1 MRLIPIPYGGPGRHY
16 IINKI
21 GIAPVVDGCSSKPE
35 IAECFKASFQ
45 RNSVPNNKS
54 NVEKLDLRFSV
65 SYGKFMDKHKEA
77 CNCKSIYITMFNVI
91 DALGNM
97 KCGKSSDK
105 ANISAE
111 HLHYAPLNFLK

>member
-1 MRLIPIPYGGPGRHY
+1 MVALQNQKLQNVLRHHFNGIQCQ
-16 IINKI
+16 II
-21 GIAPVVDGCSSKPE
+21 
-35 IAECFKASFQ
+35 KAML
-45 RNSVPNNKS
+45 KS
-54 NVEKLDLRFSV
+54 FSV
-65 SYGKFMDKHKEA
+65 SYGEFMDKHKEA

>member
-1 MRLIPIPYGGPGRHY
+1 M
-16 IINKI
+16 
-21 GIAPVVDGCSSKPE
+21 DGCSSKPE

-65 SYGKFMDKHKEA
+65 SYGEFMDKHKEA